1 MLIEIP
7 VPTGELFDK
16 ITILEL
22 KVRHLRDPAKKANAQ
37 TELDMLR
44 DRAAPLDGAAVAAT
58 VARLAEVNS
67 ALWDV
72 EDELRVLEAKAD
84 FGSAFVELARS
95 VYRLNDERAALKRTI
110 GVTLGSPIL
119 EEKSYGQ

>member
-22 KVRHLRDPAKKANAQ
+22 KVRHLRDAARKANAQ
-37 TELDMLR
+37 KELDLLR

-58 VARLAEVNS
+58 VARLAEVNA

-72 EDELRVLEAKAD
+72 EDELRIHEDKAD
-84 FGSAFVELARS
+84 FGPTFVDLARS

>member
-1 MLIEIP
+1 MLVEIP

-22 KVRHLRDPAKKANAQ
+22 KVRHLRDPAKRANAEK
-37 TELDMLR
+37 ELDLLR
-44 DRAAPLDGAAVAAT
+44 RRAAPLDGASVAAT
-58 VARLAEVNS
+58 VARLSAVNA

-72 EDELRVLEAKAD
+72 EDELRVLEARAD
-84 FGSAFVELARS
+84 FGARFVDLARS